1 VTPRPLRVAIFG
13 ATSGIAHAAGREWAR
28 DGASFFLVGRHE
40 AKLDG
45 VARDLAVRGASAVR
59 AYVDDLADVRRHG
72 AMVGELLAG
81 GEPLDRALLA
91 WGVLPDQAA
100 CEADPML
107 LAEQFTVNAT
117 SVLALA
123 DRLAGVLESQRHGSL
138 AVLGSVAG
146 DRGRRSNYAYGA
158 AKAAIDVFMAGL
170 RARLHGN
177 GAAAILVK
185 PGFVRTPMTAHL
197 PASPLVWEPEPVAR
211 AIVRAMNG
219 PSRVLYAPFFWR
231 YVMQGIRL
239 LPEPI
244 MQRMR
249 F

>member
-1 VTPRPLRVAIFG
+1 
-13 ATSGIAHAAGREWAR
+13 
-28 DGASFFLVGRHE
+28 
-40 AKLDG
+40 
-45 VARDLAVRGASAVR
+45 
-59 AYVDDLADVRRHG
+59 
-72 AMVGELLAG
+72 M
-81 GEPLDRALLA
+81 
-91 WGVLPDQAA
+91 
-100 CEADPML
+100 
-107 LAEQFTVNAT
+107 
-117 SVLALA
+117 
-123 DRLAGVLESQRHGSL
+123 

-158 AKAAIDVFMAGL
+158 AKAAIDVYMAGL
-170 RARLHGN
+170 RARLRGS
-177 GAAAILVK
+177 GAAAIVVK

-197 PASPLVWEPEPVAR
+197 PPSPLVWEPEPVAR
-211 AIVRAMNG
+211 AIVRAMDG

>member
-1 VTPRPLRVAIFG
+1 MTHAPLRVAIFG
-13 ATSGIAHAAGREWAR
+13 ANSGIAHAAGREWAR
-28 DGASFFLVGRHE
+28 EGASFFLVGRHE
-40 AKLDG
+40 GKLDA
-45 VARDLAVRGASAVR
+45 VARDLAVRGASSVR
-59 AYVDDLADVRRHG
+59 AWVVDLADVRQHA
-72 AMVGELLAG
+72 AMVTELMSG

-91 WGVLPDQAA
+91 WGILPDQAA
-100 CEADPML
+100 CEAEPSL
-107 LAEQFTVNAT
+107 VAEQFAVNAG
-117 SVLALA
+117 SILALA
-123 DRLAGVLESQRHGSL
+123 ERIAGVLERQRSGAM

-158 AKAAIDVFMAGL
+158 AKAAIDVYMAGL
-170 RARLHGN
+170 RARLRGS
-177 GAAAILVK
+177 GAAAIVVK

-197 PASPLVWEPEPVAR
+197 PPSPLVWEPEPVAR
-211 AIVRAMNG
+211 AIVRAMDG